1 MLVGEGQGILFFSI
15 SITHISSLST
25 SIHIQFFAF
34 LGLLCSEGEG
44 VACDKLTSEIMITG
58 YCIMA
63 LLVSC
68 ITLSDS
74 NIPQ

>member
-1 MLVGEGQGILFFSI
+1 MLGGEGQDICSFLSLT
-15 SITHISSLST
+15 SHISYET

-34 LGLLCSEGEG
+34 LGVLCSEGEG
-44 VACDKLTSEIMITG
+44 EACDKLTSEIMITG

-68 ITLSDS
+68 
-74 NIPQ
+74 NAF